1 MLGRSD
7 KNKKRQC
14 VTRLWWEGERET
26 GGVRCV
32 TETEKTAL
40 DHSANMSTEI
50 KLVYY
55 FQRGGEKNYETKR
68 QSYFTLVI
76 IIKFLQPFSLHNIK
90 K

>member
-1 MLGRSD
+1 MHTQSVGD
-7 KNKKRQC
+7 HTAQK
-14 VTRLWWEGERET
+14 
-26 GGVRCV
+26 
-32 TETEKTAL
+32 ETEKTAL
-40 DHSANMSTEI
+40 DHSVNMSTEI

-55 FQRGGEKNYETKR
+55 FQRGKKNYETKE

>member
-1 MLGRSD
+1 MLGKSD

-14 VTRLWWEGERET
+14 VTRLWWEGE
-26 GGVRCV
+26 RCV